1 MSTRRGTKRPCC
13 GDVVLKNIIA
23 GARQSGR
30 TFAIEYDITGGNPET
45 FQQVLRDDW
54 MYLVDELKV
63 TALPNYQRHNG
74 KPVLSIWGMGL
85 TEDRHVPADPL

>member
-1 MSTRRGTKRPCC
+1 
-13 GDVVLKNIIA
+13 
-23 GARQSGR
+23 
-30 TFAIEYDITGGNPET
+30 
-45 FQQVLRDDW
+45 